1 MTQGFYHIPVLY
13 EETLRALSPQEGD
26 VFLDMTLGGGG
37 HAGGVLQAIG
47 SAGRLYATDRDPQAI
62 AAAKRHLAQY
72 ADRLEVKQGCFA
84 EVDSWLPG
92 QSCDGVLMDLGIS
105 SPQVDHADRGF
116 SFLKEGPLDMR
127 MSPAQHLKA
136 NDLVNEWDE
145 EDLAGLFRSLGEEPR
160 ARKIA
165 QAISQSRRVA
175 KFETTSQLAQCVEQ
189 AVGGRSSKHHP
200 ATRVFQALRM
210 EVNDELGQLKHGL
223 VSAWRVL
230 KQGGRLA
237 TISFHSLEARLVK
250 RFGHFWGASYE
261 AGDEADTPA
270 LRVPREPVARWS
282 PRKSIK
288 ATRQEILKNPRS
300 RSAQLRV
307 MEKIQDLPEGREWAW
322 TGN

>member
-1 MTQGFYHIPVLY
+1 MTQGFHHIPVLY
-13 EETLRALSPQEGD
+13 EETLRALNPQEGD

-47 SAGRLYATDRDPQAI
+47 SNGRLYATDRDPRAI

-72 ADRLEVKQGCFA
+72 ADRLEVRQGCFA

-92 QSCDGVLMDLGIS
+92 QSCDGVCMDLGIS

-127 MSPAQHLKA
+127 MGPAQHLKA
-136 NDLVNEWDE
+136 SDLVNEWDE
-145 EDLAGLFRSLGEEPR
+145 EDLARLFRSLGEEPR

-200 ATRVFQALRM
+200 ATRVFR
-210 EVNDELGQLKHGL
+210 KT
-223 VSAWRVL
+223 RV
-230 KQGGRLA
+230 
-237 TISFHSLEARLVK
+237 
-250 RFGHFWGASYE
+250 
-261 AGDEADTPA
+261 AG
-270 LRVPREPVARWS
+270 
-282 PRKSIK
+282 
-288 ATRQEILKNPRS
+288 
-300 RSAQLRV
+300 
-307 MEKIQDLPEGREWAW
+307 
-322 TGN
+322 